1 MCSQATNTHKK
12 KKEGGGSTA
21 QAFWVLTPFLS
32 SIAATNLCKPITSLT
47 KTTAAATAAN
57 NTHYLGVGWLLWRKK
72 AQKQKQQ
79 KSSVCFFAPSCDYS
93 PKISDNFQ
101 HTTTPLLLAHFPQTK
116 QYTAAAGLKE
126 EPQHKNTT
134 TQTTMASRGDKETGE
149 LQKNLQEQLER
160 LMVQLKDLEELRS
173 VQEMR
178 KLKLE
183 WGGGGELRTI
193 ARVAVVSHVFVRFFS
208 GVGGD
213 DVG

>member
-1 MCSQATNTHKK
+1 MQSSNKHTKKKRGGEHRSSFLGSHSLSFLDRSNESMQTNT
-12 KKEGGGSTA
+12 
-21 QAFWVLTPFLS
+21 
-32 SIAATNLCKPITSLT
+32 SLA
-47 KTTAAATAAN
+47 KTTAAAAAN

-116 QYTAAAGLKE
+116 QYTAAAAGLKE

-183 WGGGGELRTI
+183 WGRRRRASHHRSCCCGLTCIRSFLFGGGGR
-193 ARVAVVSHVFVRFFS
+193 
-208 GVGGD
+208 
-213 DVG
+213 

>member
-1 MCSQATNTHKK
+1 MQSSNKHTKKKRGGEHRSSFLGSHSLSFLDRSNESMQTNT
-12 KKEGGGSTA
+12 
-21 QAFWVLTPFLS
+21 
-32 SIAATNLCKPITSLT
+32 SLA
-47 KTTAAATAAN
+47 KTTAAAAAN

-116 QYTAAAGLKE
+116 QYTAAAAGLKE